1 MPSQLKRNNC
11 SKRHNQIKNQRNINE
26 LTKTFIEEIL
36 KFNKAHN
43 IVGRFTESEIN
54 LLDVLDC
61 ESILPHTKS
70 AKKLLD
76 IGSGAGLPGIIIA
89 IHQPQTEVTMSEKN
103 KKKAYFIKKT
113 IRTLQLTNAKIIDKA
128 ITPKLIT
135 ENKFDIVTARALSSS
150 SKIIKMSKH
159 LLSKEGKFLFM
170 KGALE
175 KINEEVAELENN
187 TYSYTIHKTKNTE
200 INRHILEITQK

>member
-1 MPSQLKRNNC
+1 MR
-11 SKRHNQIKNQRNINE
+11 RHNQIKNHNKTNE
-26 LTKTFIEEIL
+26 LTKAFVEEIL

-43 IVGRFTESEIN
+43 IVGRFTEKEIN

-61 ESILPHTKS
+61 ESILPYTNS
-70 AKKLLD
+70 AKKILD
-76 IGSGAGLPGIIIA
+76 IGSGAGLPGLIIA

-113 IRTLQLTNAKIIDKA
+113 IRTLQLTNTKILDEA
-128 ITPKLIT
+128 VTPKLIT
-135 ENKFDIVTARALSSS
+135 ENKFDIVTARALASAL
-150 SKIIKMSKH
+150 KIIKMSKH

-170 KGALE
+170 KGAIE
-175 KINEEVAELENN
+175 KINEEVAQLENN

-200 INRHILEITQK
+200 TNRHILEITQK